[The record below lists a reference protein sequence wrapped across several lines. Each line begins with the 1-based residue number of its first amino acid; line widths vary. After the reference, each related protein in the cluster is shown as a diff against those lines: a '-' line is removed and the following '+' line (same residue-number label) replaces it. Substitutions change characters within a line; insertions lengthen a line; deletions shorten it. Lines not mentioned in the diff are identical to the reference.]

1 MLYATSSGCALPFA
15 PPADPTGAPNLT
27 ALAAALAA
35 NADGA
40 RLRRQLLELQ
50 LPLFGGCLG
59 GRKVCSTGWRVQ
71 FDPEP
76 GE

>member
-1 MLYATSSGCALPFA
+1 MLNSTSSGCALPFA

-27 ALAAALAA
+27 ALASALTA